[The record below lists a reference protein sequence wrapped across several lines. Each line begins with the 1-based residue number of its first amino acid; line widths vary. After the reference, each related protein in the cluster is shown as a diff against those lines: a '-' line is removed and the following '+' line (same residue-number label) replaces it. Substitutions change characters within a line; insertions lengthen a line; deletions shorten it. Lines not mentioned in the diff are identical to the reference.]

1 MLPGIKLSWRN
12 LDYTSPVAT
21 AGSTYRDTD
30 YSAIVNYRLPGGY
43 TLASTTAYTQEN
55 QHQVQDLFA
64 VNEYYWT
71 VLTGTPTTVYN
82 KHAAANHDGFANQR
96 RAQLLSPADQTF
108 SWLSGFFYSDTT
120 VNEHGLRTFPPAPVN
135 NFCGSNDRHIRGSIR
150 SLDMEGDAFDLADH
164 GNALQ
169 S

>member
-12 LDYTSPVAT
+12 LDYTSPVTT

-82 KHAAANHDGFANQR
+82 NTQQQITTVSQTSEELK
-96 RAQLLSPADQTF
+96 LLSPADQTF
-108 SWLSGFFYSDTT
+108 SWLSGFLFGYDR
-120 VNEHGLRTFPPAPVN
+120 ERAWPA
-135 NFCGSNDRHIRGSIR
+135 HIPARAR
-150 SLDMEGDAFDLADH
+150 
-164 GNALQ
+164 Q
-169 S
+169 